1 MFHKYRRNK
10 QLRIQITTLAQ
21 AHMAL
26 LDTIAILQLQA
37 LNPRNTKTQRTIKQA
52 ELNGVRTALTQLQHI
67 ELVRN

>member
-1 MFHKYRRNK
+1 MFRKYRRNK
-10 QLRIQITTLAQ
+10 QLHIQITTLAQ

-67 ELVRN
+67 ELIRK

>member
-1 MFHKYRRNK
+1 MFRKYRRNK
-10 QLRIQITTLAQ
+10 TLQIQIMTLAK

-37 LNPRNTKTQRTIKQA
+37 LNPRNTKTQGTIKQA

-67 ELVRN
+67 ELVRK

>member
-1 MFHKYRRNK
+1 MFQKYRRKK

-67 ELVRN
+67 ELVRK

>member
-1 MFHKYRRNK
+1 MFQKYRRNK
-10 QLRIQITTLAQ
+10 ELRIQITTLAQ

-67 ELVRN
+67 ELVRK

>member
-1 MFHKYRRNK
+1 MFQKYRRNK

-37 LNPRNTKTQRTIKQA
+37 LNPRITKTQRTIKQA

-67 ELVRN
+67 ELVRK

>member
-1 MFHKYRRNK
+1 MFKKRR
-10 QLRIQITTLAQ
+10 LSETHELQITTMAQ

-26 LDTIAILQLQA
+26 LDTIAMLQLQA

>member
-1 MFHKYRRNK
+1 MFQKYRRNK

-67 ELVRN
+67 ELVRK